1 MTRER
6 PPYDQ
11 NGPHDHGIHPIPM
24 LYSAL
29 HTPAKGLPCRPN
41 PTPVFPQPCAPSRSW
56 RPAALNSLRPRCLNC
71 APATRSSAR
80 ACSPSAAATFQWLH
94 YLDPEDYPLA
104 PGTTGHEVLGEVVA
118 HDAPDNPPSGDLAL
132 TLVPAHT
139 GMAEYCLVRAESVL
153 PLPPGV
159 APEHLLQ
166 AQQFGTVIYAC
177 KQLPNVIGQDV
188 AVIGQGSAG
197 LWFDLMLRRM
207 GARRVIAIDLQA
219 HRLQA
224 GLLYGATDT
233 IHNADADAVAAL
245 AELTDG
251 RMADVVVEAAGEV
264 ASINLA
270 VALTRSDGFLLN
282 FGAPR
287 ATMAPFAML
296 DYFYK
301 NLTMRSAV
309 GAFRDADHCCTRQAL
324 HMIASGEVD
333 AAPLLTHRFPFSQV
347 LEAYQLHAARD
358 EGAIKILIDMCAP
371 THS

>member
-1 MTRER
+1 MRAVQVMAPGRAEFVEVPLPKLCPGHALVRTR
-6 PPYDQ
+6 
-11 NGPHDHGIHPIPM
+11 
-24 LYSAL
+24 LL
-29 HTPAKGLPCRPN
+29 
-41 PTPVFPQPCAPSRSW
+41 
-56 RPAALNSLRPRCLNC
+56 SLCG
-71 APATRSSAR
+71 SDI
-80 ACSPSAAATFQWLH
+80 QWLH

-118 HDAPDNPPSGDLAL
+118 HDAPDEDPPLGQLAL
-132 TLVPAHT
+132 TLIPNHT
-139 GMAEYCLVRAESVL
+139 GMAEYCLVPAENVL

-159 APEHLLQ
+159 APEQLLQ
-166 AQQFGTVIYAC
+166 AQQFGTVLYAC

-233 IHNADADAVAAL
+233 IHNADEDAVAAL
-245 AELTDG
+245 AGLTDG
-251 RMADVVVEAAGEV
+251 RMADIVIEAAGEV

-347 LEAYQLHAARD
+347 LEAYELHAARD
-358 EGAIKILIDMCAP
+358 EGAIKILIDMPDGNHA
-371 THS
+371 

>member
-1 MTRER
+1 MRAVQVMAPGRAEF
-6 PPYDQ
+6 
-11 NGPHDHGIHPIPM
+11 IE
-24 LYSAL
+24 
-29 HTPAKGLPCRPN
+29 TPLPE
-41 PTPVFPQPCAPSRSW
+41 
-56 RPAALNSLRPRCLNC
+56 LRPGHALVR
-71 APATRSSAR
+71 TRLLSLCGSDV
-80 ACSPSAAATFQWLH
+80 QWLH

-118 HDAPDNPPSGDLAL
+118 HDAPDNPPSRDLAL

-139 GMAEYCLVRAESVL
+139 GMAEYCLVRAENVL

-251 RMADVVVEAAGEV
+251 RMADIVVEAAGEV

-287 ATMAPFAML
+287 ATVAPFAML

-309 GAFRDADHCCTRQAL
+309 GAFRDPDHCCTRQAL

-347 LEAYQLHAARD
+347 LEAYELHAARD
-358 EGAIKILIDMCAP
+358 EGAIKILIDMPDGNYA
-371 THS
+371 